1 MQAMIQTAMLN
12 FPFNTTACTDDDIH
26 VALAQART
34 RIKICGLKEPSDVAA
49 AVDAGADAV
58 GFVLYP
64 PSSRFVTL
72 KRAAQLAAELPA
84 AVVPVLLFVNP
95 SPQDVQAAL
104 DAVPRAL
111 PQFHGDETPAF
122 CDAFRRPYLRA
133 VAMDE
138 GVDLLDWQRRFTLAN
153 ALLLDA
159 PVDGYGGGGKIFPW
173 SLATSASQAL
183 APRGPAGAAQA
194 AAPQALAPSAAV
206 RTRLVL
212 SGGLRAANVIDGMR
226 ALRPCA
232 VDVSSGVERAKGVKD
247 ATLIRQFCDAVRAAD
262 LALKAP

>member
-1 MQAMIQTAMLN
+1 MQAMIRTAMFN
-12 FPFNTTACTDDDIH
+12 FPFNATACTDHDIS

-34 RIKICGLKEPSDVAA
+34 RIKICGLKAPRDVAA

-64 PSSRFVTL
+64 PSSRFL
-72 KRAAQLAAELPA
+72 ALERASQLAAELPA

-95 SPQDVQAAL
+95 SSRDVEAAL
-104 DAVPRAL
+104 EAIPRAL
-111 PQFHGDETPAF
+111 LQFHGDETPAF

-138 GVDLLDWQRRFTLAN
+138 GVDLLDWQTRFTLAN

-183 APRGPAGAAQA
+183 APRRPQDVAQA
-194 AAPQALAPSAAV
+194 ARPAVAPGAAV

-226 ALRPCA
+226 TLRPCA

-262 LALKAP
+262 LALNAS